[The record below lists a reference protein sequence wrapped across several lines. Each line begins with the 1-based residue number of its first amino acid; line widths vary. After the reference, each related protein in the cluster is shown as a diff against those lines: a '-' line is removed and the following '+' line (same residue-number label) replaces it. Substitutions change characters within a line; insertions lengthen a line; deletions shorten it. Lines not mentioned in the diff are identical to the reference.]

1 MDEDDRERAFLTA
14 LTTEHFVLQST
25 RSTISS
31 EAIGRA
37 ALYLGA
43 LSSTLVDALGFVVS
57 RHAVFG
63 PFLAAVL
70 PVVVVLGLFTF
81 LRVFQIGLEDVGHL
95 QAMQRIRRYYRSL
108 VPDGAHFF
116 QDLTDD
122 KDMVGDVERYMA
134 FSMGVAGQSLL
145 TAASAI
151 AIINSMVAG
160 ARDRGRIALGVSVA
174 VAVIAGV
181 VAAIVFV
188 ALHLRY
194 ELKRVRS
201 VL

>member
-43 LSSTLVDALGFVVS
+43 LSSALIALGFVVS
-57 RHAVFG
+57 RRAVFG

-116 QDLTDD
+116 QDLTDE

-160 ARDRGRIALGVSVA
+160 AGIAVAVSALGVSVA
-174 VAVIAGV
+174 VAVVAGV
-181 VAAIVFV
+181 LAAIVFV

>member
-43 LSSTLVDALGFVVS
+43 LSSALIALGFVVS
-57 RHAVFG
+57 RRAVFG

-81 LRVFQIGLEDVGHL
+81 LRVFQIGLESTPWMAAHE
-95 QAMQRIRRYYRSL
+95 RRVTPIADRPGGSNLYYA
-108 VPDGAHFF
+108 PGA
-116 QDLTDD
+116 
-122 KDMVGDVERYMA
+122 GDA
-134 FSMGVAGQSLL
+134 DA
-145 TAASAI
+145 
-151 AIINSMVAG
+151 
-160 ARDRGRIALGVSVA
+160 
-174 VAVIAGV
+174 
-181 VAAIVFV
+181 
-188 ALHLRY
+188 
-194 ELKRVRS
+194 
-201 VL
+201 